1 MATVILH
8 LFHKGRY
15 PPLLAME
22 GRSPGPV
29 VRGPRQAVKQGR
41 RALTRQRPCC
51 KTAFWRRQASVG
63 AVGFRGPTGS
73 GIARRT
79 QGGRGITA
87 IALAF
92 KPESVIGMDQKY
104 ACAKFYVFHCCL
116 GSVANT

>member
-29 VRGPRQAVKQGR
+29 VRGPRQAVK
-41 RALTRQRPCC
+41 
-51 KTAFWRRQASVG
+51 
-63 AVGFRGPTGS
+63 
-73 GIARRT
+73 

-116 GSVANT
+116 GSVAHTYAYRPTGLPGRRE